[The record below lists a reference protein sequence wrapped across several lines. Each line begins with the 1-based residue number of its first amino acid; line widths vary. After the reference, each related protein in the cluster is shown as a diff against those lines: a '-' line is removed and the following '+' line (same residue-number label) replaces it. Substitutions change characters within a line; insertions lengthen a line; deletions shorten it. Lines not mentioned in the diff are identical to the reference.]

1 MIEIQK
7 LFKSYLF
14 YMMSAFG
21 ISLTIKASV
30 GVSSFN
36 SMNLAFS
43 NAFGIKVGTMT
54 MGINLIFLL
63 IYMGLTGF
71 DHKKKYAIQ
80 LISFILFGSFINF
93 FTYSVLGNLVIG
105 HYGLRLLTVAAGT
118 TIGGIAIGMIISY
131 NTITFPIES
140 VCVELEKRTR
150 PSFAFYRYGVDV
162 FSVSV
167 SILVSLL
174 YSLPMYVRE
183 GTIISLVIFTFT
195 MNRVKNKVAQRSQMK
210 ASRA

>member
-1 MIEIQK
+1 MIDIHK

-54 MGINLIFLL
+54 MGINLIFLIL
-63 IYMGLTGF
+63 YMGLTSF
-71 DHKKKYAIQ
+71 RYKQKYVVQ

-93 FTYSVLGNLVIG
+93 FTYNVLGSLMIEN
-105 HYGLRLLTVAAGT
+105 YGLRLMTVAAGT
-118 TIGGIAIGMIISY
+118 TIGGIAIGMIVSY

-140 VCVELEKRTR
+140 VCMELEKRTK

-162 FSVSV
+162 FSVAISVLV
-167 SILVSLL
+167 SIG
-174 YSLPMYVRE
+174 YALPLYVRE
-183 GTIISLVIFTFT
+183 GTLISLVIFTFT
-195 MNRVKNKVAQRSQMK
+195 MNLVKNVHTKKSQWK
-210 ASRA
+210 ASRI